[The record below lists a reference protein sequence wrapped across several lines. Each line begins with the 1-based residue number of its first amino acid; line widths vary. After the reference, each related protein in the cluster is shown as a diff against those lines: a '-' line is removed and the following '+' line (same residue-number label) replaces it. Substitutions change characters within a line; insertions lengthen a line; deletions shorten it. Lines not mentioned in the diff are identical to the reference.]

1 MKMIPTQLSSLDP
14 SWVTRQIERFLKEDA
29 RSGDTTTEGM
39 VLEDVTISAR
49 IQAVHRLV
57 FAGAQVLPHCFGDGC
72 RVELLADDGD
82 DVPAGQLIGTVIGP
96 ARTILT
102 RERLMLNLVQR
113 LSGIATQTRAYVER
127 VAPHDVLI
135 LDTRKTTPGLR
146 RFEKYAVAVGGGYN
160 HRMNLSTGILIKDNH
175 LKLVDSIPRAVSRLR
190 SHAPDLMVELEVEN
204 REELTQGLEAGVDA
218 FLIDNLSPAEV
229 QAYVKVIR
237 NHPDGKDVFIEAS
250 GGISLKNIEA
260 YAQTGVDGIS
270 VGALTHS
277 VPSADI
283 RLEITP

>member
-1 MKMIPTQLSSLDP
+1 MIPTQPSALDP
-14 SWVTRQIERFLKEDA
+14 GWVTRQIERFLEEDA
-29 RSGDTTTEGM
+29 RSGDTTTEG
-39 VLEDVTISAR
+39 VVPEDATISAR
-49 IQAVHRLV
+49 IEAVHSLV

-72 RVELLADDGD
+72 RVELGADDGD
-82 DVPAGQLIGTVIGP
+82 AVPAGQIIATVTGS

-160 HRMNLSTGILIKDNH
+160 HRMDLSTGILIKDNH
-175 LKLVDSIPRAVSRLR
+175 LKLVDSTPQAVSRLR
-190 SHAPDLMVELEVEN
+190 AHAPDLMVELEVEN

-218 FLIDNLSPAEV
+218 FLLDNLSPAEV
-229 QAYVKVIR
+229 QAYVAVIR
-237 NHPDGKDVFIEAS
+237 NHPGGKDIFIEAS
-250 GGISLKNIEA
+250 GGISLKNIKA

-270 VGALTHS
+270 IGALTHS
-277 VPSADI
+277 VLSADI
-283 RLEITP
+283 RLEVA